1 MEEVLFIQV
10 QPTEWVSLTSKVIIS
25 YSIRNKRFYIIAGGI
40 DQSVNDAY
48 TKMIVRLLRAKSFG
62 TPDFSACEGLMIDD

>member
-25 YSIRNKRFYIIAGGI
+25 YSIRNKRFYVVTSDI

-48 TKMIVRLLRAKSFG
+48 TMMIVRLLRAKSFG
-62 TPDFSACEGLMIDD
+62 APDFSACEGLMIDD

>member
-25 YSIRNKRFYIIAGGI
+25 YSIRNKCFSIVAGDI
-40 DQSVNDAY
+40 DQSVNGAY
-48 TKMIVRLLRAKSFG
+48 TGMIAHLLRTKSFG
-62 TPDFSACEGLMIDD
+62 APDFSACEGLMIDD

>member
-25 YSIRNKRFYIIAGGI
+25 YSIRNKRFYIAVNDI

-62 TPDFSACEGLMIDD
+62 APDFSACEGLMIDD

>member
-1 MEEVLFIQV
+1 MGEVLFLQV

-40 DQSVNDAY
+40 DQSVNNIY
-48 TKMIVRLLRAKSFG
+48 TRIIVHLLKARSFD
-62 TPDFSACEGLMIDD
+62 TPDFSACEGLMIDE